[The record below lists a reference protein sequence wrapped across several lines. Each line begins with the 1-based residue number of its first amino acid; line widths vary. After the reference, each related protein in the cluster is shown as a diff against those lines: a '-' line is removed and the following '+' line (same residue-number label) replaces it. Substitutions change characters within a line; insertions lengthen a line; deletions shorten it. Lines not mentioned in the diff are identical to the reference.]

1 MFEGHYFR
9 MNTFVLSFALYYKDK
24 ALFCNVI
31 SLCFKLFPPVP
42 PCYMQ
47 SEGWPVVG
55 FCPHVGSTGVFGMES
70 NNLDPIRWSL
80 KELFSAMD
88 KAIRLYGLNAL
99 T

>member
-1 MFEGHYFR
+1 

-31 SLCFKLFPPVP
+31 SLCFKLFPPVR

-55 FCPHVGSTGVFGMES
+55 FCPHVISTECSGWDL
-70 NNLDPIRWSL
+70 NNLDPIVWSL
-80 KELFSAMD
+80 KELFSATN
-88 KAIRLYGLNAL
+88 KEIRLYGLNAL